1 MEEIKKKFL
10 MSKRYK
16 ENLAKLRMKNN
27 MRKFLMENCKVIYE
41 WLLTGWLRGRQKCD
55 WEFYLEK
62 LKRTCRYIIYRQ
74 ESPCIIKVRYKYILP
89 NVGTYPPYIYYV
101 IIFSG

>member
-1 MEEIKKKFL
+1 MGEIKKKFL

-41 WLLTGWLRGRQKCD
+41 
-55 WEFYLEK
+55 
-62 LKRTCRYIIYRQ
+62 
-74 ESPCIIKVRYKYILP
+74 
-89 NVGTYPPYIYYV
+89 
-101 IIFSG
+101 